1 MAVPTTISIAS
12 TPNSFEYAAAITT
25 SDTTSLT
32 GITRAVYVGGAGNIT
47 AIMLNGDAVLF
58 TAVPVGTVL
67 PIRCTRINA
76 TATTATALVAMY

>member
-12 TPNSFEYAAAITT
+12 TPHSFEYAAAITT
-25 SDTTSLT
+25 SDTVSLT

-47 AIMLNGDAVLF
+47 AIMSNGDAVLF
-58 TAVPVGTVL
+58 TAVPVGTLL

-76 TATTATALVAMY
+76 TATTATLLIAMY

>member
-1 MAVPTTISIAS
+1 MAIPTTLSIAT

-25 SDTTSLT
+25 SDTVSLT
-32 GITRAVYVGGAGNIT
+32 GVTRAVYVGGAGNIT
-47 AIMLNGDAVLF
+47 ALMSNGDVVLF

>member
-25 SDTTSLT
+25 SDTVSLT
-32 GITRAVYVGGAGNIT
+32 GVTRAVYVGGAGNIT
-47 AIMLNGDAVLF
+47 AIMSNGDTVLF
-58 TAVPVGTVL
+58 SAVPVGTVL

-76 TATTATALVAMY
+76 TATTATLLIAMY

>member
-25 SDTTSLT
+25 SDTVSLT

-47 AIMLNGDAVLF
+47 AIMSNGDAVLF
-58 TAVPVGTVL
+58 TAVPVGTLL

-76 TATTATALVAMY
+76 TATTATLLIAMY

>member
-1 MAVPTTISIAS
+1 MAIPTTISIAS

-25 SDTTSLT
+25 SDTVSLT

-47 AIMLNGDAVLF
+47 AIMSNGDAVLF
-58 TAVPVGTVL
+58 TAVPVGTLL

-76 TATTATALVAMY
+76 TATTATLLIAMY

>member
-25 SDTTSLT
+25 SDTVSLT

-47 AIMLNGDAVLF
+47 AIMSNGDAVLF

-76 TATTATALVAMY
+76 TATTATLLIAMY

>member
-12 TPNSFEYAAAITT
+12 TPNSFDYAEAITT
-25 SDTTSLT
+25 SDTVSLT
-32 GITRAVYVGGAGNIT
+32 GITRAVYVGGTGNIT
-47 AIMLNGDAVLF
+47 AVMSNGDVVLF

>member
-25 SDTTSLT
+25 SDTVSLT

-47 AIMLNGDAVLF
+47 AIMSNGDAVLL
-58 TAVPVGTVL
+58 TAVPVGTLL

-76 TATTATALVAMY
+76 TATTATLLIAMY

>member
-25 SDTTSLT
+25 SDTVSLT
-32 GITRAVYVGGAGNIT
+32 GVTRAVYVGGAGNIT
-47 AIMLNGDAVLF
+47 AVMFNGDVVLF
-58 TAVPVGTVL
+58 TAVPVGTML

>member
-12 TPNSFEYAAAITT
+12 TPNSFEYAEAITPSNT
-25 SDTTSLT
+25 VSLT

-47 AIMLNGDAVLF
+47 AIMSNGDTVLF
-58 TAVPVGTVL
+58 TAVPVGTLL

-76 TATTATALVAMY
+76 TATTATLLIAMY

>member
-12 TPNSFEYAAAITT
+12 TPNSFDYAAAITT
-25 SDTTSLT
+25 SNTVSLT
-32 GITRAVYVGGAGNIT
+32 GITRAVYVGGTGNIT
-47 AIMLNGDAVLF
+47 AVMSNGDVVLF

>member
-1 MAVPTTISIAS
+1 MAIPTTISIAS

-25 SDTTSLT
+25 SDTVSLT

-47 AIMLNGDAVLF
+47 AIMSNGDAVLF
-58 TAVPVGTVL
+58 TAVPVGTML

-76 TATTATALVAMY
+76 TATTATLLIAMY

>member
-25 SDTTSLT
+25 SDTVSLT
-32 GITRAVYVGGAGNIT
+32 GVTRAVYVGGAGNIT
-47 AIMLNGDAVLF
+47 AIMSNGDAVLF
-58 TAVPVGTVL
+58 TAIPVGTVF

-76 TATTATALVAMY
+76 TATTATNLVALY

>member
-25 SDTTSLT
+25 SDTVSLT
-32 GITRAVYVGGAGNIT
+32 GITRAVYVGGTGNIT
-47 AIMLNGDAVLF
+47 AIMSNGDTVLF
-58 TAVPVGTVL
+58 TAVPVGTLL

>member
-25 SDTTSLT
+25 SDTVSLT

-47 AIMLNGDAVLF
+47 AIMSNGDTVLF

-76 TATTATALVAMY
+76 TATTATLLIAMY

>member
-25 SDTTSLT
+25 SDTVSLT
-32 GITRAVYVGGAGNIT
+32 GITRAVYVGGGGNIT
-47 AIMLNGDAVLF
+47 AIMSNGDAVLF
-58 TAVPVGTVL
+58 TAVPVGTML

>member
-25 SDTTSLT
+25 SDTVSLT

-47 AIMLNGDAVLF
+47 AIMSNGDAVLF
-58 TAVPVGTVL
+58 TAVPVGTML

-76 TATTATALVAMY
+76 TATSATALVAMY

>member
-1 MAVPTTISIAS
+1 MAIPTTISIAS

-25 SDTTSLT
+25 SDTVSLT

-47 AIMLNGDAVLF
+47 AIMSNGDTVLF
-58 TAVPVGTVL
+58 TAVPVGTLL

-76 TATTATALVAMY
+76 TATTATLLIAMY

>member
-25 SDTTSLT
+25 SDTVSLT

-47 AIMLNGDAVLF
+47 AIMSNGDAVLF
-58 TAVPVGTVL
+58 SAVPVGTVL

-76 TATTATALVAMY
+76 TATTATLLIAMY